1 MNETLKLGIPKGSL
15 QEATVELFNAAGLRI
30 KATERSYF
38 PAISDPGIEVMMVRA
53 QEMAKFVED
62 GVMDAGIT
70 GKDWIAETGAE
81 VVEVS
86 ELLYSKQG
94 FGKVRVVLAAA
105 CDSGIKSVKDL
116 EGKRLATEYVS
127 LTKAYLARNG
137 VRATV
142 EFSWG
147 ATEAK
152 CPRLVDAI
160 VELTETGSSLK
171 ANNLCIL
178 DTVMESTTRLI
189 ANQAAWADAAKQ
201 EKIKEINTLLQSVL
215 LGKKKSMLEMNVSAE
230 QLDGLVKVLPC
241 MKSPTIAKLYGDG
254 GYAVK
259 VAVDREAV
267 PALIAVLKKA
277 GATDIVEFEFNRVV
291 P

>member
-15 QEATVELFNAAGLRI
+15 KKATIELFNAAGLRI

-127 LTKAYLARNG
+127 LTKKYLERNG
-137 VRATV
+137 VNATV

-189 ANQAAWADAAKQ
+189 ANREAWADPAKQ

-215 LGKKKSMLEMNVSAE
+215 LGKKKSMLVMNVSAE

-241 MKSPTIAKLYGDG
+241 LRKPTIAKLYGEE
-254 GYAVK
+254 GYAVN

-267 PALIAVLKKA
+267 PGLIPLIKKA
-277 GATDIVEFEFNRVV
+277 GATDLVEFEFNRVV